1 MNCRPNDIARI
12 VAPYAAIARDRL
24 VEVVRL
30 MDPAGEALPTPDG
43 GICHYTAKGNGPCW
57 LVRGRI
63 PSGWGFDLSETFI
76 ADECLRPIRD
86 PGSDAVDETLSWRP
100 LPLPAIQPELL
111 DEVHAHG

>member
-1 MNCRPNDIARI
+1 MNCQPRDIARI

-30 MDPAGEALPTPDG
+30 MNPAGETLSTPDG
-43 GICHYTAKGNGPCW
+43 GICRYKAESDVPCW

-76 ADECLRPIRD
+76 ADKCLRPIRD
-86 PGSDAVDETLSWRP
+86 PGPDAVDETLSWKP
-100 LPLPAIQPELL
+100 LPLPAIQPKLR
-111 DEVHAHG
+111 DEVRHA